1 MRISRKK
8 PLFPAT
14 SQRPGFTLMEVMAA
28 TAVLALLL
36 SITVQI
42 TTQTDVAIR
51 SSERQ
56 MKVAA
61 EARTALDRFEAD
73 FSTAMLTAGA
83 TALVLDGS
91 NDNSA
96 IRFISLSRARQ
107 DPAAGGVQPRGALIG
122 YGAKDTVHN
131 VSGNNLKEGSLV
143 RGDGRV
149 DFSNTIP
156 KALSSFA
163 DVFKNLAV
171 TAGTTMNWESIGD
184 GLLRFHISYVLDN
197 GEIVYDPPKYSMIS
211 AQTGQAVSFLNEL
224 PTSGWTAVAFAAE
237 NAPTNGRYVVAL
249 KVAIAGATPDVIE
262 QARKIKD
269 ENYGNKLEQAL
280 DAMKPPTGNQ
290 SALQLWETK
299 LTSIDFLPL
308 RQSIRFFQRT
318 IPIP

>member
-61 EARTALDRFEAD
+61 EARIALDRFEAD

-96 IRFISLSRARQ
+96 IRFISLSRARLE
-107 DPAAGGVQPRGALIG
+107 PAAGGVQPRGALIG
-122 YGAKDTVHN
+122 YGIKDANHN
-131 VSGNNLKEGSLV
+131 VSGTNLKEGSLL
-143 RGDGRV
+143 RGDGRAR
-149 DFSNTIP
+149 FSGQN
-156 KALSSFA
+156 SSFA
-163 DVFKNLAV
+163 DVFKELAI
-171 TAGTTMNWESIGD
+171 TAGTPMNWESIGD
-184 GLLRFHISYVLDN
+184 GLLRFHISYVLDD
-197 GEIVYDPPKYSMIS
+197 GSIVQTPPVYSMIS
-211 AQTGQAVSFLNEL
+211 AQTEQPISFLNGL
-224 PTSGWTAVAFAAE
+224 STPGWTPVAFAKE
-237 NAPTNGRYVVAL
+237 NAPPASGRYVVAL
-249 KVAIAGATPDVIE
+249 KVAIAGASPDVIA
-262 QARKIKD
+262 QAEKAGNLD
-269 ENYGNKLEQAL
+269 EVNTVLGT
-280 DAMKPPTGNQ
+280 PSGNQ
-290 SALQLWETK
+290 SALQLWESNLSK
-299 LTSIDFLPL
+299 LTFPPL